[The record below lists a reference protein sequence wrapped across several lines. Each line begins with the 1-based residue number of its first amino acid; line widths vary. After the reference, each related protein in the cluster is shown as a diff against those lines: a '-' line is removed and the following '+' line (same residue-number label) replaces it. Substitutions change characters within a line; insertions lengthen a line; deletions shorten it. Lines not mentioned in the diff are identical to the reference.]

1 MRLFS
6 NRSQMTSKCGNN
18 KKVAHEAMSLP
29 HFDVF
34 YDLLLDN
41 LGYYINLDI
50 TLTLREISHIN
61 ARPCIIISL
70 SNDPVFN
77 NYLLFAGR
85 EVRIE
90 PRSHFFSTIWTDPKP
105 ANNLFIFSCDKS
117 VAYKNPCLR
126 NFVIELARLTNR
138 LQTIVKDLTCERASN
153 WDTRQRKMY
162 QRTDLF
168 RTTL

>member
-6 NRSQMTSKCGNN
+6 NRSQMTSKFGNN
-18 KKVAHEAMSLP
+18 KKVAHEAMFLP

-41 LGYYINLDI
+41 LGYHINLDI

-61 ARPCIIISL
+61 ARPCIIVSL

-77 NYLLFAGR
+77 KYLLFAGW

-105 ANNLFIFSCDKS
+105 ANNIYFFPAICQWLTSTLVYATLSLNWPGSRTI
-117 VAYKNPCLR
+117 YKP
-126 NFVIELARLTNR
+126 
-138 LQTIVKDLTCERASN
+138 S
-153 WDTRQRKMY
+153 
-162 QRTDLF
+162 
-168 RTTL
+168 